1 MMEHKCI
8 VCCIRHTCIK
18 VDEVFLLFWKRMYTD
33 FGQLKRMSKV
43 DIYLYIF
50 CYLESYLLSCLISSL
65 LYIEIFCHR
74 SPKKIPFPQLL
85 LLKKSNYGYPCILI
99 CLVSW
104 FKSSLYTRE
113 PKRILV
119 VYWFKSSLISLVRE
133 PQT

>member
-74 SPKKIPFPQLL
+74 SPKKSHFLSFSYWRNQTM
-85 LLKKSNYGYPCILI
+85 GT
-99 CLVSW
+99 LVSW
-104 FKSSLYTRE
+104 FALYPDSSLVC
-113 PKRILV
+113 ILGNPN
-119 VYWFKSSLISLVRE
+119 VYWLYTDSSLVWFL
-133 PQT
+133 